1 MKVWDRV
8 RAGGVVGR
16 EDKTDQGASH
26 ILLGDLDHRQRGPAL
41 PSCIMRSISVI
52 NFRVVPVLLPVLPL
66 WARNQLVYLNSASA
80 SLVVL
85 LLLLVT
91 NTMVMTSC
99 LNLFTLCV

>member
-1 MKVWDRV
+1 MKVGDRV

-66 WARNQLVYLNSASA
+66 
-80 SLVVL
+80 
-85 LLLLVT
+85 
-91 NTMVMTSC
+91 
-99 LNLFTLCV
+99 